1 MRRFPA
7 LVAIVLVA
15 VCGPAFAE
23 QNYPPPEFSMGYEFP
38 EVFMPGPRAGWIE
51 YVDVAVLALALAL
64 AAYLAHR
71 RRSRSGMVLLTVF
84 SLLYFGFYR
93 KGCICA
99 IGAIQNVALALADP
113 TYALPVAAGAFFLLP
128 LLAALFFGRVFCAGV
143 CPLGA
148 IQEIVL
154 LHPVKVPKWLDGPL
168 SVLPALYLGFAVL
181 LAATGSAF
189 IICEYD
195 PFVLFFRLSGP
206 LTMLIFGVVML
217 LIAVFVGRP
226 YCRYLCP
233 YGVLLGLVSPAA
245 RWKVSITGGDECIQ
259 CHLCAD
265 ACPYGAIEPPVLPTP
280 MADRK
285 RGKRELTLLLVLLPA
300 FLMLGAGL
308 ARLSSPVLA
317 RADSRVRLA
326 DRLWLEEAGH
336 VEGQT
341 EASEAFDIQG
351 RPTIE
356 AYAEAAAVRGAFD
369 RGSWWLGIWIGLV
382 FWVRMIGLSIRRHH
396 DDYRINTRDCVA
408 CARCF
413 RACPLEHTHNRN
425 GELPSAGGPAEGT
438 Q

>member
-1 MRRFPA
+1 MRRLPA
-7 LVAIVLVA
+7 LVTLLLVS
-15 VCGPAFAE
+15 VCGSAIAE
-23 QNYPPPEFSMGYEFP
+23 QNYPPPEFSIDYSFP
-38 EVFMPGPRAGWIE
+38 DIFMPGPRGEWAG
-51 YVDVAVLALALAL
+51 YVDVAVLVLALGL
-64 AAYLAHR
+64 AAYLAHWC
-71 RRSRSGMVLLTVF
+71 RSRSGMVLLTVF

-99 IGAIQNVALALADP
+99 IGAIQNVSLAIADP
-113 TYALPVAAGAFFLLP
+113 GYALPLTAGAFFLLP

-206 LTMLIFGVVML
+206 LMMLVVGVVVL
-217 LIAVFVGRP
+217 LLSVFVGRP

-245 RWKVSITGGDECIQ
+245 RWKVSITGGEECIQ

-280 MADRK
+280 SGNR
-285 RGKRELTLLLVLLPA
+285 RQGKRELTLLLVLLPA

-369 RGSWWLGIWIGLV
+369 HGSWWLGVWIGLV
-382 FWVRMIGLSIRRHH
+382 FWARMIGLSIRRHH
-396 DDYRINTRDCVA
+396 DDYRVNIRDCVA
-408 CARCF
+408 CTRCY
-413 RACPLEHTHNRN
+413 RACPLEHARNRN
-425 GELPSAGGPAEGT
+425 GELPSAEGLAEGT